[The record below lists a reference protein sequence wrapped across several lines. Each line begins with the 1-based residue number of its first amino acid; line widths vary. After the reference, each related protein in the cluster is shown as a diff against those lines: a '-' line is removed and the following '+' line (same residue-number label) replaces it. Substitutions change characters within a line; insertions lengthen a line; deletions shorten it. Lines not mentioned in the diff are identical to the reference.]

1 MQSILR
7 IADVTGITKISRST
21 IYEMVNGDIFPR
33 PRKIGKRAVG
43 WLATDIQHWIESRP
57 QTDHWEDRK

>member
-7 IADVTGITKISRST
+7 IADVAGITKISRST

-57 QTDHWEDRK
+57 QTDHREDLG

>member
-7 IADVTGITKISRST
+7 IADVAGITKISRST
-21 IYEMVNGDIFPR
+21 IYEMVNGGVFPR